1 MCDIPD
7 NFDSDV
13 HQIVEAVSGKS
24 FRFPKEL
31 RLGATFFIDIEENV
45 ILGVNKSSSNL
56 DIFVLDN
63 MGVFQRAGNIAFQ
76 PNENGS
82 SICVTGSGIKD
93 IRYGSDDR
101 YNKTN
106 PTKAFY
112 MDLNVNPDPIR

>member
-1 MCDIPD
+1 
-7 NFDSDV
+7 
-13 HQIVEAVSGKS
+13 
-24 FRFPKEL
+24 
-31 RLGATFFIDIEENV
+31 
-45 ILGVNKSSSNL
+45 
-56 DIFVLDN
+56 